1 MQEQYKEKRIT
12 IGKNSTVGNNTSL
25 GFHVVIM
32 DNVSIGENSVIG
44 NNVVIHDG
52 STIGNSARIDDN
64 TVIGKKP
71 MKAANSAV
79 TKEQELPA
87 TLISNN
93 CIIGTS
99 CVIYRGCTI
108 ADKVL
113 VADLSTVRENVTV
126 GQGTIVGRG
135 VAIENFC
142 EIGSYCKIETNVY
155 ITAYSTIEDRC
166 FIAPC
171 VATSND
177 NYVGRT
183 QERFKHFKGVTIK
196 KGGRIGVNSTILPC
210 KIIGEDALV
219 AAGSVVTKDVPS
231 KQIVCGTP
239 AKTLRDVPPEQLL
252 ENQ

>member
-1 MQEQYKEKRIT
+1 MPKQYKEKRIT
-12 IGKNSTVGNNTSL
+12 QGKNSIVGNNTSL
-25 GFHVVIM
+25 GFNVVIM
-32 DNVSIGENSVIG
+32 DDVIIGENSVIG

-52 STIGNSARIDDN
+52 SKIGNSVRIDDN
-64 TVIGKKP
+64 AVIGKKP

-79 TKEQELPA
+79 TKEQELPSA
-87 TLISNN
+87 IIGNN

-99 CVIYRGCTI
+99 CVIYRGCNI

-113 VADLSTVRENVTV
+113 VADLATIRENVTV
-126 GQGTIVGRG
+126 GKGTIIGRG

-142 EIGSYCKIETNVY
+142 EIGSYCKIETNAY

-177 NYVGRT
+177 NYVGRSE
-183 QERFKHFKGVTIK
+183 ERFKHFKGVTVK
-196 KGGRIGVNSTILPC
+196 KGGRVSVNSTILPG
-210 KIIGEDALV
+210 KTISEDALV

-231 KQIVCGTP
+231 KKIVCGTP
-239 AKTLRDVPPEQLL
+239 AKIMRDVPPEQLL